1 MMPLPW
7 PCHHS
12 PLAARDQGRSTMG
25 LKRENMRF
33 IKWVLGIV
41 VGLAVLTAG
50 IGFLLPGKYVVS
62 RSITINTAPDRVYA
76 LLEDPRRWKD
86 WMPWHRRDT
95 AMTISP
101 LGAERGVEKGV
112 GAGSAWKS
120 NTEGA
125 SRLRLTSTEP
135 GRRLSFEWQK
145 PERGTTALGEFRLAA
160 AGLGTRVSWTHS
172 ADAGDNPFDRWA
184 GVFADGLTGT
194 DLANGLANLKALAER
209 P

>member
-12 PLAARDQGRSTMG
+12 PLAARDQGRSTIG

-62 RSITINTAPDRVYA
+62 RNITINTAPDRVYA

-86 WMPWHRRDT
+86 WMPWHRRDP

-125 SRLRLTSTEP
+125 SRLRLTSIEP

-160 AGLGTRVSWTHS
+160 AGLGTRVSWTLS